1 MEEQRAL
8 HHNVDA
14 EMITSIKSSLMGP
27 VAGIG
32 DSLVQATLIPILC
45 TMTISISGESGSVMG
60 PLFYIVALLAIIL
73 SFGYVLFVR
82 GYSAGKASVDLFGN
96 AGISDITKAV
106 AVFGLIVVGCLA
118 ASRTNIGLQ
127 LAFQNNGE
135 TALVTD
141 EINAIFPRLTG
152 LLVIALDY
160 YLMKIRRVQ
169 MQWIVYG
176 TMAVVIVLS
185 LLGIA

>member
-1 MEEQRAL
+1 M
-8 HHNVDA
+8 
-14 EMITSIKSSLMGP
+14 
-27 VAGIG
+27 
-32 DSLVQATLIPILC
+32 
-45 TMTISISGESGSVMG
+45 
-60 PLFYIVALLAIIL
+60 
-73 SFGYVLFVR
+73 
-82 GYSAGKASVDLFGN
+82 
-96 AGISDITKAV
+96 
-106 AVFGLIVVGCLA
+106 IVVGCLA
-118 ASRTNIGLQ
+118 ASR
-127 LAFQNNGE
+127 

>member
-106 AVFGLIVVGCLA
+106 AVFGLIFA
-118 ASRTNIGLQ
+118 
-127 LAFQNNGE
+127 
-135 TALVTD
+135 
-141 EINAIFPRLTG
+141 
-152 LLVIALDY
+152 
-160 YLMKIRRVQ
+160 
-169 MQWIVYG
+169 
-176 TMAVVIVLS
+176 
-185 LLGIA
+185 